1 MYDLRKERIHMK
13 KKTKDGS
20 LYYHQKDILRPVG
33 AVLLPAGL
41 VVLYLGWSYISY
53 IFATI
58 AIPVGLVMFI
68 VGSSKHIS
76 DNDLQ
81 EQIDHAMLDYDRD
94 VTDSKGFDRVVL
106 RQPAPV
112 EMEAYSFGDDAS
124 YFKKG
129 KNGTF
134 RSDRLSRTHIFYTK
148 DGIILAGRTLSI
160 ATLNE
165 ATGEGVTDFSETF
178 SYGEITSAVI
188 ETHETPVTL
197 TNTGKTAT
205 VKWYELSIMG
215 EEGELLRIPVQNDM
229 DAATLCELLNR

>member
-1 MYDLRKERIHMK
+1 MK
-13 KKTKDGS
+13 KKIKDGS
-20 LYYHQKDILRPVG
+20 LYYHQKDILRPIG

-41 VVLYLGWSYISY
+41 VIMYLGWSFISY
-53 IFATI
+53 IVASI

-81 EQIDHAMLDYDRD
+81 EQIDHAMKDYDRG

-106 RQPAPV
+106 HQPAPV
-112 EMEAYSFGDDAS
+112 EMEAYSFGGDAT

-129 KNGTF
+129 KNGSY
-134 RSDRLSRTHIFYTK
+134 RSDRLTRTHVFYTK

-160 ATLNE
+160 ASLNE
-165 ATGEGVTDFSETF
+165 STGEGMTDFSETF
-178 SYGEITSAVI
+178 SYSEITSAAMDA
-188 ETHETPVTL
+188 HETPVIL
-197 TNTGKTAT
+197 TNTGKTVT

-229 DAATLCELLNR
+229 DASNLCELLNR